1 MQVVLLILLLTCL
14 EFLSIYHKYFKVLKT
29 GSNKMN
35 KNIIIVL
42 GGAILAA
49 VLVAMLVQ
57 VTLGGKK
64 GEVVPTG
71 DTVAV
76 LVAAKDLRV
85 GAELKAGDMR
95 WKLWSPS
102 SLYGGVIVRKD
113 DDQKAEEA
121 LKGRLERS
129 FSKGEALVESAL
141 LRETKANLVAA
152 RLKEDERAVSIKIS
166 VSSMVAGFITPGSYV
181 DVILTYK
188 HSASVDSSEPS
199 EIQDMV
205 RMNVNK
211 LATETI
217 IENVR
222 VLAVDQS
229 AEKKNKD
236 EKVKTG
242 KTVTLAVKIRDA
254 EKLAISTLMGT
265 ITLAMR
271 GIGDDKAN
279 ENAPVLTDAKLKTL
293 DDEIRSETIRLKEE
307 SGFNSDFVKVYNGS
321 HVTIAPVR

>member
-1 MQVVLLILLLTCL
+1 
-14 EFLSIYHKYFKVLKT
+14 
-29 GSNKMN
+29 MN

-64 GEVVPTG
+64 ADTVPTG
-71 DTVAV
+71 DTIEV

-85 GAELKAGDMR
+85 GSELKVGDMH

-102 SLYGGVIVRKD
+102 SLFKGVITRD
-113 DDQKAEEA
+113 GEQKPEEA
-121 LKGRLERS
+121 LKGRLERN
-129 FSKGEALVESAL
+129 FVNGEALVKSAL

-152 RLKEDERAVSIKIS
+152 RLKEDERAVSIKMS

-188 HSASVDSSEPS
+188 HSVSVAKGEPV
-199 EIQDMV
+199 EVKDMV
-205 RMNVNK
+205 DMNISK

-217 IENVR
+217 LQNIR

-236 EKVKTG
+236 DKVKTG
-242 KTVTLAVKIRDA
+242 KTVTLAAKIRDA
-254 EKLAISTLMGT
+254 ETLAIASKMGT

-271 GIGDDKAN
+271 GIGDDKIGSA
-279 ENAPVLTDAKLKTL
+279 APAITDARLTGI
-293 DDEIRSETIRLKEE
+293 DDEIRAEYERLKEE
-307 SGFNSDFVKVYNGS
+307 SGINNNFVKIYNGAQ
-321 HVTIAPVR
+321 VTIAPVR